1 MPRDFRVE
9 ERRPVWSA
17 LSSLFL
23 DTDTNLLTDYMVWT
37 LSASPYSIDELNT
50 ILIDE
55 VYPAC
60 HWNLFGVAGEWAGF
74 DEEWLERRIT
84 RRLDSP
90 LRSLHWLN
98 LGRITVPT
106 SLVWRRVRR
115 KIAAHRATHGN
126 VADEARTDGAG

>member
-1 MPRDFRVE
+1 IE

-17 LSSLFL
+17 LSNLFL
-23 DTDTNLLTDYMVWT
+23 DTDTSLLSDYMVRI
-37 LSASPYSIDELNT
+37 LSASPYSVEELNE

-60 HWNLFGVAGEWAGF
+60 HWNLFSVAGEWAGF
-74 DEEWLERRIT
+74 DEDVLERRIT

-90 LRSLHWLN
+90 LRSLRWLN

-106 SLVWRRVRR
+106 SLLWRRLRR
-115 KIAAHRATHGN
+115 DIAARRASPGHMPEEP
-126 VADEARTDGAG
+126 EAEDAG